1 MQLTNEKI
9 EVTHRMMEK
18 NNMTRG
24 VQYGVP
30 VDPKEPSRGLSW
42 KGLMEMKD
50 EDFDKIE
57 DYFLSK
63 KLGK

>member
-9 EVTHRMMEK
+9 EVTHQMMEV

-24 VQYGVP
+24 MQYGVP
-30 VDPKEPSRGLSW
+30 VDPKEPSTGLSW
-42 KGLMEMKD
+42 KGIMEMKD

-57 DYFLSK
+57 AYFLRK